1 MVQNVDLVSVLRDA
15 PESRRVDAKTGQPL
29 HQEKHQ
35 RRKSIADQKREVD
48 EQATA
53 AGVSMNSFAHL
64 DQKKILR
71 KMDIRIVPI
80 LALLYL
86 MSFLDRSNIANA
98 EVEGLSKS
106 LHMTG
111 GQYNWTLTI
120 FFFSYCAFD
129 LPSNIVLKKL
139 RPSIWL
145 PTTVVA
151 WGIVMTLMGL
161 VQSYKGLLAARFFL
175 GLTEAGLY
183 PGATFYITTWYCR
196 GEALW
201 RQSLFFS
208 AASIAGAFSGILAF
222 AIAKMD
228 GVGGLEGWRW
238 IFILEGLGTIVVAF
252 ASYFVIWDY
261 PQTATF
267 LSAEERAFVV
277 HRLRYQTV
285 CTDTDASGRITIVPQ
300 DDAHDSAVRW
310 AHVRAAVLDWQLWV
324 NVVVYWGVA
333 CPLYGV
339 ALFLPTILTAGMRV
353 SPSAAQLLTVPIYVS
368 AAACSILFAY
378 LSDRSGRRSPFL
390 LFFFLVMAVGFVTCI
405 SSSRPGVVYAGV
417 YIAACAIY
425 PAFPANVTWLS
436 NNLAGTS
443 KRAAAM
449 GIQIGFGALGG
460 AMASNFYRARDAPR
474 YVLGHALELGFI
486 LAGATAAA
494 VLMLAYS
501 VLNRRRQHAVTR
513 GAHFDYTPRQLSE
526 MGDKAVTFRYFL

>member
-1 MVQNVDLVSVLRDA
+1 MSV
-15 PESRRVDAKTGQPL
+15 
-29 HQEKHQ
+29 
-35 RRKSIADQKREVD
+35 ADQKREVD

-53 AGVSMNSFAHL
+53 AGVSMRNFAHL

-71 KMDIRIVPI
+71 KMDVRIVPI

-98 EVEGLSKS
+98 KVEGLSES
-106 LHMTG
+106 LNMSS

-145 PTTVVA
+145 PITVLA

-161 VQSYKGLLAARFFL
+161 VQSYKGLLTARFFL

-183 PGATFYITTWYCR
+183 PGASFYITTWYCR

-208 AASIAGAFSGILAF
+208 AASIAGAFSGLLAF

-228 GVGGLEGWRW
+228 GIGGLEVWRW
-238 IFILEGLGTIVVAF
+238 IFILEGLGTVLVALL
-252 ASYFVIWDY
+252 SYFVIWDY

-267 LSAEERAFVV
+267 LTAEERAFVV
-277 HRLRYQTV
+277 HRLKYQISDLNTAP
-285 CTDTDASGRITIVPQ
+285 DLDSSGRLVVPQ
-300 DDAHDSAVRW
+300 NDDAIRW
-310 AHVRAAVLDWQLWV
+310 THVRAAILDWQIWV
-324 NVVVYWGVA
+324 NIVVYWGIA
-333 CPLYGV
+333 CPLYGI
-339 ALFLPTILTAGMRV
+339 ALFLPTIIQTEMDV
-353 SPSAAQLLTVPIYVS
+353 SPSTAQLLTIPIYVS
-368 AAACSILFAY
+368 AAASSVLFAF
-378 LSDRSGRRSPFL
+378 LSDRRGQRSPFL
-390 LFFFLVMAVGFVTCI
+390 LFFFLAMAVGFVTCV
-405 SSSRPGVVYAGV
+405 SSARPGVVYAGV

-425 PAFPANVTWLS
+425 PAFLANVTWLS

-443 KRAAAM
+443 KRAAGM
-449 GIQIGFGALGG
+449 GIQIGFGSLGG
-460 AMASNFYRARDAPR
+460 AIASNFYRDRDAPR

-494 VLMLAYS
+494 VLMLSYS
-501 VLNRRRQHAVTR
+501 VLNRRRQTAVTR
-513 GAHFDYTPRQLSE
+513 GAHFDYTSRQLSE
-526 MGDKAVTFRYFL
+526 MGDRAVTFRYFL